1 MNLTSFASAAAVLA
15 MLAAT
20 GASAQTLEAI
30 ETAEQAVIAAW
41 NATPLTY
48 RKALFVTQVQGFGV
62 YKEHDG
68 AVFKGGEPLVVYAE
82 PVGYAWKDKGDGTYT
97 FGFAVDLLV
106 KTSKGE
112 IVGGQENFQ
121 TLEMTSRSQ
130 NREFMLTLTLNI
142 DGAPA
147 GDYVVEY
154 RTRDI
159 NSQKSA
165 VISLPFTVAK

>member
-1 MNLTSFASAAAVLA
+1 MNLTKFASAAAVLA
-15 MLAAT
+15 LLAAT

-30 ETAEQAVIAAW
+30 EKAEQAVISAW

-48 RKALFVTQVQGFGV
+48 RKALFVTQAQGFGV
-62 YKEHDG
+62 YQAREG

-82 PVGYAWKDKGDGTYT
+82 PVGYAWKDEGDGTFS
-97 FGFAVDLLV
+97 FGFDVDLLV
-106 KTSKGE
+106 KRSTGE

-121 TLEMTSRSQ
+121 KLELTSRSL

-154 RTRDI
+154 RTRDV
-159 NSQKSA
+159 NSPKSA
-165 VISLPFTVAK
+165 VISLPFTVAD